1 MPPVPD
7 PRRPRRAR
15 TTAAVEGDRGVWVG
29 ILWVRRAKG
38 ASHGPLRGS
47 ARPAAPRRGWK
58 RGWKRGWNRVES
70 WVEPSILST
79 AQVMGSLACDEGE
92 AATPAPGAA
101 KRDALEPSLRARFKD
116 MQKIGEGTYGVARQ
130 RSKTFS
136 KAWRGEWH
144 RGFWRLVAV
153 LGG

>member
-1 MPPVPD
+1 MD
-7 PRRPRRAR
+7 
-15 TTAAVEGDRGVWVG
+15 
-29 ILWVRRAKG
+29 
-38 ASHGPLRGS
+38 
-47 ARPAAPRRGWK
+47 
-58 RGWKRGWNRVES
+58 S

-79 AQVMGSLACDEGE
+79 VQVMGSLACDEGE

-130 RSKTFS
+130 RSKTWE
-136 KAWRGEWH
+136 AWRGEWH

>member
-1 MPPVPD
+1 MAPCAVACAPP
-7 PRRPRRAR
+7 PR
-15 TTAAVEGDRGVWVG
+15 AVGGTVG
-29 ILWVRRAKG
+29 GTV
-38 ASHGPLRGS
+38 
-47 ARPAAPRRGWK
+47 GWN
-58 RGWKRGWNRVES
+58 RGWNRS
-70 WVEPSILST
+70 LLAT

-130 RSKTFS
+130 RSK
-136 KAWRGEWH
+136 KWEAWRGEWH

-153 LGG
+153 LGR